1 MCGGGLNDLGGLVP
15 LSGGSCGSHSPITA
29 CGDYLSPAVVSP
41 HGPHG
46 FSSSQPSTCSS
57 SEAYKGLL
65 LFSPDA
71 LRIASPSRKD
81 KSVLFYP
88 GDVLAFAAVS
98 EAAAAIL
105 ERDTASYANVRR
117 KLQLLRV
124 EMRPGFDVTTVVS
137 AMHSHEQP
145 IQRRRRAA
153 SASSVGDGR
162 SGSSA
167 AASSPS
173 TVGGGDSS
181 RCAPQPPNAAIFTP
195 LKSKRKR
202 NDREPSSE
210 PSTLTALDLALA
222 REMPPAQCTRAAMA
236 RRRALLT
243 GGVLPGDPWGHPG
256 NVRDSGI
263 VLKGR
268 GRGTPLWMI
277 KQKQEEE
284 KHRREAQEASR
295 QMKELEQKLMAGSSS
310 DDKSARHKEGVTV
323 VDTVEGNAEA
333 HRDQQSRWLLD
344 QEGWVPH
351 ESDPS
356 GNWYYHGVTGT
367 MLQRA
372 TQKLYLPRSDGT
384 FRELSRE
391 EWLSMA
397 MAKHDPAQEL
407 RLAADATMMQGRRAK
422 MEDKHALLKDLKD
435 IGRRLG
441 YNLDHLP
448 SPTGM
453 YMVYDG
459 HQGVTCAEYCIKQT
473 HNKILPRLAN
483 HKEPITEEFMR
494 KVFEDSFRELDEEF
508 LAKYRTIP
516 DGSTAVIALVIGI
529 DLYVANIGDSA
540 CLLVQR
546 VPAQTSAADEHHQQQ
561 RQHPNYSLEVKLC
574 HTNHKPEDATEK
586 DRIVKNGGAMVT
598 PAGGVVRVAAADYEE
613 KMKAYK
619 KATNA
624 GLGAMEKPPIAL
636 AVSRAFGDRE
646 FKTPNKL
653 IISVPSVNHHTLSP
667 ETDIALVLVCDGV
680 TDVMTPAMIGAKILQ
695 KRTESSRSSFRAFLK
710 NSVGHRAPNGP
721 LKLLRTGPAREV
733 KKIRCKHIL
742 MKHKD
747 VRNPRDRVRNKQVT
761 RTKTEA
767 ENTMMS
773 ILADLRKDSS
783 KFPELCKK
791 HSECLSSRKTGH
803 LCGDLDWFGHGK
815 MMPEFEEAAFALDV
829 GEMSDLVYS
838 PSGIHIIVRIA

>member
-1 MCGGGLNDLGGLVP
+1 MFRPQHD
-15 LSGGSCGSHSPITA
+15 GS
-29 CGDYLSPAVVSP
+29 
-41 HGPHG
+41 
-46 FSSSQPSTCSS
+46 
-57 SEAYKGLL
+57 
-65 LFSPDA
+65 
-71 LRIASPSRKD
+71 
-81 KSVLFYP
+81 
-88 GDVLAFAAVS
+88 
-98 EAAAAIL
+98 
-105 ERDTASYANVRR
+105 
-117 KLQLLRV
+117 
-124 EMRPGFDVTTVVS
+124 
-137 AMHSHEQP
+137 
-145 IQRRRRAA
+145 
-153 SASSVGDGR
+153 
-162 SGSSA
+162 
-167 AASSPS
+167 
-173 TVGGGDSS
+173 
-181 RCAPQPPNAAIFTP
+181 
-195 LKSKRKR
+195 
-202 NDREPSSE
+202 
-210 PSTLTALDLALA
+210 
-222 REMPPAQCTRAAMA
+222 
-236 RRRALLT
+236 
-243 GGVLPGDPWGHPG
+243 
-256 NVRDSGI
+256 
-263 VLKGR
+263 
-268 GRGTPLWMI
+268 
-277 KQKQEEE
+277 
-284 KHRREAQEASR
+284 
-295 QMKELEQKLMAGSSS
+295 
-310 DDKSARHKEGVTV
+310 
-323 VDTVEGNAEA
+323 
-333 HRDQQSRWLLD
+333 
-344 QEGWVPH
+344 
-351 ESDPS
+351 
-356 GNWYYHGVTGT
+356 
-367 MLQRA
+367 
-372 TQKLYLPRSDGT
+372 

-397 MAKHDPAQEL
+397 MARHDPFQEL

-441 YNLDHLP
+441 YSLDHLP

-459 HQGVTCAEYCIKQT
+459 HQGVTCADYCIKQT
-473 HNKILPRLAN
+473 HNK
-483 HKEPITEEFMR
+483 FMR

-540 CLLVQR
+540 CFLVQR
-546 VPAQTSAADEHHQQQ
+546 IPVQTPAGIDHHQQQ
-561 RQHPNYSLEVKLC
+561 QQQGRHPNYKLEVKSC
-574 HTNHKPEDATEK
+574 HTNHKPEDQAEK
-586 DRIVKNGGAMVT
+586 ERIVKNGGAMVT
-598 PAGGVVRVAAADYEE
+598 PAGGVVRVAAADYED

-624 GLGAMEKPPIAL
+624 GLGAVEKPPIAL

-653 IISVPSVNHHTLSP
+653 VVSEPSVNHYTLSP

-695 KRTESSRSSFRAFLK
+695 YNRKPKAASGGLIQEAYQRGSQDNLTAITVFLNWPRPPTFGDLDLLAEQQAKALEDPSSPKAGKRQ
-710 NSVGHRAPNGP
+710 
-721 LKLLRTGPAREV
+721 RTGPAREV

-773 ILADLRKDSS
+773 ILADLKKDSS

-791 HSECLSSRKTGH
+791 HSECLSSRKAGN

-815 MMPEFEEAAFALDV
+815 MMAEFEEAAFALDV

>member
-1 MCGGGLNDLGGLVP
+1 P
-15 LSGGSCGSHSPITA
+15 
-29 CGDYLSPAVVSP
+29 VSV
-41 HGPHG
+41 
-46 FSSSQPSTCSS
+46 FF
-57 SEAYKGLL
+57 E
-65 LFSPDA
+65 
-71 LRIASPSRKD
+71 
-81 KSVLFYP
+81 
-88 GDVLAFAAVS
+88 DVQAQRQA
-98 EAAAAIL
+98 E
-105 ERDTASYANVRR
+105 R
-117 KLQLLRV
+117 KLQ
-124 EMRPGFDVTTVVS
+124 S
-137 AMHSHEQP
+137 
-145 IQRRRRAA
+145 
-153 SASSVGDGR
+153 
-162 SGSSA
+162 
-167 AASSPS
+167 
-173 TVGGGDSS
+173 
-181 RCAPQPPNAAIFTP
+181 
-195 LKSKRKR
+195 
-202 NDREPSSE
+202 
-210 PSTLTALDLALA
+210 
-222 REMPPAQCTRAAMA
+222 
-236 RRRALLT
+236 
-243 GGVLPGDPWGHPG
+243 
-256 NVRDSGI
+256 NVP
-263 VLKGR
+263 GR

-277 KQKQEEE
+277 KQKQEEDRQ
-284 KHRREAQEASR
+284 RRDSMEAGR
-295 QMKELEQKLMAGSSS
+295 QMKEIEQKILGGSE
-310 DDKSARHKEGVTV
+310 KSGVRKDGVQEGTG
-323 VDTVEGNAEA
+323 GNIEA
-333 HRDQQSRWLLD
+333 QREQQSRWLLE

-356 GNWYYHGVTGT
+356 GDWYYHAVTGT
-367 MLQRA
+367 MLQRG
-372 TQKLYLPRSDGT
+372 TQKLYLPQPGGS
-384 FRELSRE
+384 FEELSRE
-391 EWLSMA
+391 EWLSIA
-397 MAKHDPAQEL
+397 MARHDPVQAL

-435 IGRRLG
+435 IGKKLG

-473 HNKILPRLAN
+473 HNKILPRLAK

-494 KVFEDSFRELDEEF
+494 KLFEDAFKELDEEF

-540 CLLVQR
+540 CFLVRR
-546 VPAQTSAADEHHQQQ
+546 VPVKASTSTNDDHHHQQ
-561 RQHPNYSLEVKLC
+561 PGYTLDVELC
-574 HTNHKPEDATEK
+574 HTNHKPEDTAEK
-586 DRIVKNGGAMVT
+586 ERIIKNGGALVT
-598 PAGGVVRVAAADYEE
+598 PGGGVARVAAADYED

-653 IISVPSVNHHTLSP
+653 LISEPSVNHHTLSP

-695 KRTESSRSSFRAFLK
+695 YNRKPKAASGGLIQEAYQRGSQDNLTAITVFLNWPRPPTFGDLDLLAEQQAKALEDPSSPKAAKRQ
-710 NSVGHRAPNGP
+710 
-721 LKLLRTGPAREV
+721 RTGPAREV
-733 KKIRCKHIL
+733 RKIRCKHIL

-773 ILADLRKDSS
+773 ILAELRKDSA

-791 HSECLSSRKTGH
+791 YSECLSSRKAGH

>member
-1 MCGGGLNDLGGLVP
+1 MEGQQ
-15 LSGGSCGSHSPITA
+15 GGSQYY
-29 CGDYLSPAVVSP
+29 D
-41 HGPHG
+41 
-46 FSSSQPSTCSS
+46 F
-57 SEAYKGLL
+57 
-65 LFSPDA
+65 
-71 LRIASPSRKD
+71 
-81 KSVLFYP
+81 
-88 GDVLAFAAVS
+88 
-98 EAAAAIL
+98 
-105 ERDTASYANVRR
+105 N
-117 KLQLLRV
+117 
-124 EMRPGFDVTTVVS
+124 
-137 AMHSHEQP
+137 
-145 IQRRRRAA
+145 
-153 SASSVGDGR
+153 ASS
-162 SGSSA
+162 GSTGA
-167 AASSPS
+167 A
-173 TVGGGDSS
+173 
-181 RCAPQPPNAAIFTP
+181 
-195 LKSKRKR
+195 
-202 NDREPSSE
+202 
-210 PSTLTALDLALA
+210 
-222 REMPPAQCTRAAMA
+222 
-236 RRRALLT
+236 
-243 GGVLPGDPWGHPG
+243 G
-256 NVRDSGI
+256 NVGPAPPPTTQDDEFADCIDHQYAQRYGPAPNPVSVFFEDAHAQRQAERKMQCS
-263 VLKGR
+263 VPGR

-310 DDKSARHKEGVTV
+310 DDKSARHKEGAAV
-323 VDTVEGNAEA
+323 VDAVEGNAEA
-333 HRDQQSRWLLD
+333 HREQQSRWLLD

-397 MAKHDPAQEL
+397 MAKHDPSQEL

-546 VPAQTSAADEHHQQQ
+546 VPAQTSAADGHHQQQ

-695 KRTESSRSSFRAFLK
+695 YNRKPKAASGGLIQEAYQRGSQDNLTAITVFLNWPRPPTFGDLDLLAEQQAKALEDPSSPKAAKRQ
-710 NSVGHRAPNGP
+710 
-721 LKLLRTGPAREV
+721 RTGPAREV

-815 MMPEFEEAAFALDV
+815 MMPEFEEAAFALVV